1 MPLFSRSAATPLFP
15 TVVFEHLVAEPGP
28 LNEKLLRRV
37 MKIREEQP
45 LWKGKPRPWQ
55 TAPDLH
61 QRTGF
66 RPVVE
71 MVEAAVKIAADAL
84 HWQLDG
90 FAISGM
96 WANVLASGE
105 QHPVHAHGN
114 NLFAGVYYVRSPAP
128 DSDRIRF
135 YHPNRAADVW
145 RPRVTQ
151 WSVNNSTMWSYPAIE
166 GLLLLFPAWLMH
178 DVGVLGETGER
189 VSISFNVAPRGS
201 LEVPDSLQHATYG
214 G

>member
-1 MPLFSRSAATPLFP
+1 MTAFSRSAATPLLP
-15 TVVFEHLVAEPGP
+15 TVVFEHLAADAGP
-28 LNEKLLRRV
+28 INDKLARKIH
-37 MKIREEQP
+37 KIREEQP

-61 QRTGF
+61 QRPPF

-71 MVEAAVKIAADAL
+71 MVEEAVRIANEAL
-84 HWQLDG
+84 RWDLDG

-96 WANVLASGE
+96 WANILSAGE

-114 NLFAGVYYVRSPAP
+114 NLYAGVYYVRSPAP
-128 DSDRIRF
+128 DNDRIRF
-135 YHPNRAADVW
+135 YHPTRAADVW
-145 RPRVTQ
+145 RPRVAEWT
-151 WSVNNSTMWSYPAIE
+151 VNNSTIWSYPAIE

-178 DVGVLGETGER
+178 DVGVLGETGECI
-189 VSISFNVAPRGS
+189 SISFNVAPRGA
-201 LEVPDSLQHATYG
+201 LEVPESLQHATYG